1 MEIVL
6 IRVPELANLLR
17 DQIELRDLEAAGVD
31 NWAWYGEHRSEE
43 NEAAEDMT
51 DRELVESFGY
61 SIKEL

>member
-1 MEIVL
+1 MEVVI
-6 IRVPELANLLR
+6 IRVAQLAELLR

-31 NWAWYGEHRSEE
+31 NWEWYGTHRSEE
-43 NEAAEDMT
+43 NTASEDMT